1 VCVCVCVCGVFAYT
15 RVVGVLCVCVCVCE
29 FGVVCVESVSVWR
42 RDSESLSPSSP
53 INASV
58 VTIVLNHSIHVRDW
72 YPSLHLPF
80 QAELRND
87 VLYLLPHPPPVAPLR
102 IHYCPL

>member
-1 VCVCVCVCGVFAYT
+1 VYVFVYVYECV
-15 RVVGVLCVCVCVCE
+15 
-29 FGVVCVESVSVWR
+29 VVCVESVSVWR
-42 RDSESLSPSSP
+42 RESESLSPTTP

-58 VTIVLNHSIHVRDW
+58 VTIVLNHSTQDG
-72 YPSLHLPF
+72 YCSLHLPL

-102 IHYCPL
+102 THYCPQ